1 MYVYEMSV
9 DIQILY
15 LVNIRGLW
23 DIIAI
28 YSCLSQILDHCC
40 VSYTSIIYKNEI
52 YPFTNEQY

>member
-9 DIQILY
+9 DIQMLY
-15 LVNIRGLW
+15 LVNIQGLW

-28 YSCLSQILDHCC
+28 YICLSQILDHCS
-40 VSYTSIIYKNEI
+40 VSYTNIIYNEI

>member
-9 DIQILY
+9 DIQIMY

-28 YSCLSQILDHCC
+28 YICLSQILDHCS
-40 VSYTSIIYKNEI
+40 VSYPNIIYNEI
-52 YPFTNEQY
+52 YHFTI